1 MCIVLCLQFIS
12 CDVYGVFCSAFCD
25 FGDSFEVT
33 DINGEEPRDIFI
45 ESISKVWYMNFTKIH
60 LL

>member
-1 MCIVLCLQFIS
+1 MLFMSLFLLQFIS

-33 DINGEEPRDIFI
+33 DPNGEEPKDIFI
-45 ESISKVWYMNFTKIH
+45 ESISKVQYTNSRNIE
-60 LL
+60 